1 MEPGWNWAIAQLKHL
16 EIVSEGRF
24 EIVQFES
31 FGDGDYLGIEVS
43 LSTSHIKTTEGIQ
56 LNARE
61 RFLICLAND
70 FPLSHPWVRV
80 DHDRFAGLP
89 HVQKRKQI
97 CLYRSVATEWN
108 PSAGIYG
115 VIERIEHWLTRA
127 ASGTLV
133 PAIGPVHPPI
143 AYRSRKAKDAL
154 IIREPAPV
162 TNGTPWIGLTR
173 LSEKLHDRVDLVGWV
188 ETENTNQIESAEFAG
203 AAVLLSTAMPFEY
216 PGSFGGLL
224 DCLEPSGITSEMLFG
239 IISSAA
245 TFNKGNAPTYVIIG
259 TPMRRKESEMVQHLE
274 AWYIDQGTT
283 TALKSHL
290 KDERTDKEMLV
301 ASLRDKSL
309 SWCSVIDARPEVS
322 IRRDSGSPMNW
333 FTGKSIC
340 ILGAGSV
347 GATVSECI
355 ARAGASKLVVFD
367 HGLVTPG
374 LLVRQPYSK
383 PDEGAAKS
391 HMLKARL
398 ERCCHGLK
406 VEAYTENIL
415 HVDLEDKNRLK
426 DCALV
431 IDTTGN
437 NAILAK
443 LELDKRAGKLSA
455 LPMVSLGLSHDASA
469 GMLVLARAN
478 YSGGLLDAS
487 RKTKLALANSLGRE
501 SVLETFWPENDSD
514 RLFEPEPG
522 CSEPTYRGAYADVL
536 SLTGSMA
543 KMLAI
548 DLARAKDTFA
558 SSHLIFQPEC
568 LDRGMQ
574 DLRCSFDIDS
584 DLRIVAAGY
593 EVRIAPA
600 AKRGMAYWMKRSS
613 RLSGP
618 NVETGGALFGEFD
631 HAARIIWVTEV
642 SGPPPDST
650 ASEHRFI
657 CGKEGLQVEHEE
669 KSKRYRGSV
678 YFIGLWHS
686 HPDGPAL
693 PSQTDLTGMLD
704 LLYESDKYRTEAL
717 MLIVGREESYCCGLF
732 QREPESGTWVQL
744 GAS

>member
-1 MEPGWNWAIAQLKHL
+1 MEPGWSWALAQLRHL

-24 EIVQFES
+24 ELVEFET
-31 FGDGDYLGIEVS
+31 FGDGDYLSIEVS

-56 LNARE
+56 LRARE
-61 RFLICLAND
+61 RFFVCLARD
-70 FPLSHPWVRV
+70 FPLSHPCVLV

-108 PSAGIYG
+108 PSAGIYR
-115 VIERIEHWLTRA
+115 VIERIEQWLTRA

-133 PAIGPVHPPI
+133 PTVGPVHPPI

-154 IIREPAPV
+154 IIREQAPV
-162 TNGTPWIGLTR
+162 ANGAPWIGLTR
-173 LSEKLHDRVDLVGWV
+173 LSEKANDRVDLVGWV
-188 ETENTNQIESAEFAG
+188 EAENTNQIELAEFAG

-224 DCLEPSGITSEMLFG
+224 DCLETSGITSEQLFEV
-239 IISSAA
+239 ISLAA
-245 TFNKGNAPTYVIIG
+245 SFNKGNAPTYVIIG
-259 TPMRRKESEMVQHLE
+259 TPMRRSATEMVQHLE
-274 AWYIDQGTT
+274 AWFIDQGTT
-283 TALKSHL
+283 FALNRDL
-290 KDERTDKEMLV
+290 KDERTERSKLVTML
-301 ASLRDKSL
+301 REKSL

-333 FTGKSIC
+333 FIGKSIC
-340 ILGAGSV
+340 VLGAGSV

-383 PDEGAAKS
+383 ADEGAAKC
-391 HMLKARL
+391 HMLKTRL
-398 ERCCHGLK
+398 ERCCPGLK
-406 VEAYTENIL
+406 VEAYAEDIL
-415 HVDLEDKNRLK
+415 RADLEYKNRLK

-431 IDTTGN
+431 VDTTGN

-443 LELDKRAGKLSA
+443 LEIDKRAGKLST

-469 GMLVLARAN
+469 GMLVLARAT

-487 RKTKLALANSLGRE
+487 RKTKLALANSVGRE
-501 SVLETFWPENDSD
+501 SVLEIFWPESDAD

-522 CSEPTYRGAYADVL
+522 CSEPTYRGSYADVL

-548 DLARAKDTFA
+548 DLSRDKEAFA

-574 DLRCSFDIDS
+574 DLRYSFDIDS

-600 AKRGMAYWMKRSS
+600 AKRSMAYWMKRSS

-650 ASEHRFI
+650 ASEHRFV
-657 CGKEGLQVEHEE
+657 CGKEGLHAENEE

-678 YFIGLWHS
+678 FFIGLWHS

-693 PSQTDLTGMLD
+693 PSQTDFTGMLE

-717 MLIVGREESYCCGLF
+717 MLIVGREENYCCGLF
-732 QREPESGTWVQL
+732 RREPESGTWVQL